1 MSRAYTRRGLALA
14 ASPRFQE
21 PMDKLFFDLRAT
33 HNPHRWHMPVEP
45 AICVGPPNNTFMFGG
60 VGMAS
65 AVAALERTTGRP
77 LICGTAQYLGYARP
91 GSIVDIDVWT
101 PVEGKHVTQANA
113 KVHIDDREIISV
125 SAALGQRP
133 SDLSAQWAEAP
144 SVPPPEDCEARDHWR
159 GAEGGLHSR
168 MDVRVAKGR
177 SGPNRVGR
185 PEPDGRTQLWVRPRE
200 GFAIDASMLAVMADF
215 VPQGVGN
222 ALGQN
227 AGGNSLDN
235 TLRIRR
241 VTPTDWVLCD
251 IRISGVHGGFAHGAM
266 SLFAQDGEL
275 MATASQSLIVR
286 TRDSAEDR

>member
-1 MSRAYTRRGLALA
+1 
-14 ASPRFQE
+14 
-21 PMDKLFFDLRAT
+21 MDKSFFDLRGT
-33 HNPHRWHMPVEP
+33 HNPHRWYMHVTPD
-45 AICVGPPNNTFMFGG
+45 ICVGPPGSAFMFGG

-77 LICGTAQYLGYARP
+77 LICATAQYLGYARP
-91 GSIVDIDVWT
+91 PSVVDIDVWT

-125 SAALGQRP
+125 SAALGTRP
-133 SDLSAQWAEAP
+133 SEISGQWAPFPE
-144 SVPPPEDCEARDHWR
+144 VPKPQDCDAEEHWR
-159 GAEGGLHSR
+159 GADAGLHSR
-168 MDVRVAKGR
+168 IEVRMVKGGR
-177 SGPNRVGR
+177 GFDRVGA
-185 PEPDGRTQLWVRPRE
+185 PEADGRTQLWARPRD
-200 GFAIDASMLAVMADF
+200 GSAIDTAMLAVLADH

-241 VTPTDWVLCD
+241 VAATDWVLCD

-286 TRDSAEDR
+286 VRESVEDR

>member
-1 MSRAYTRRGLALA
+1 
-14 ASPRFQE
+14 
-21 PMDKLFFDLRAT
+21 MDKLFFDLRAT
-33 HNPHRWHMPVEP
+33 HNPHRWFMPVTPE
-45 AICVGPPNNTFMFGG
+45 ICVGPTGNEFMFGG

-77 LICGTAQYLGYARP
+77 LICATAQYLGYARP
-91 GSIVDIDVWT
+91 PSVVDIDVWT
-101 PVEGKHVTQANA
+101 PVQGKHVTQANA

-125 SAALGQRP
+125 SAALGERP
-133 SDLSAQWAEAP
+133 SEISGQWSPMPPA
-144 SVPPPEDCEARDHWR
+144 PPPEDCDEVAHWR
-159 GAEGGLHSR
+159 DADVGLHSR
-168 MDVRVAKGR
+168 IEVRMVKGS
-177 SGPNRVGR
+177 SGFDRVGQ
-185 PEPDGRTQLWVRPRE
+185 PQPDGRTQLWARPRD
-200 GFAIDASMLAVMADF
+200 GSLIDTALLAVLADH

-241 VTPTDWVLCD
+241 VSPTEWVLCD

-266 SLFAQDGEL
+266 SLFTKDGDL

-286 TRDSAEDR
+286 VRDSVTDR